1 MPRAEEHHPRRF
13 KIRGRG
19 YFRGMGAGFVTGAAD
34 DDPAGIATYTQVS
47 ATLRF
52 DLLWTSTLTLPLTA
66 AVLELAGRLGLTR
79 DRGLAA
85 ILREQFAAPVVY
97 PTLGLFVLANT
108 FNIGADLNAMAA
120 STRLVAPWLPQL
132 LGVTLFAVLMTFLEI
147 RIPYARYAKLLRWL
161 VLSLLAYVGV
171 LAAVHVPWSSVAW
184 HAFVP
189 TFSADRAHLAGLIAV
204 FGTTISPYVYF
215 WQSAEEMEE
224 NDDTPDTVT
233 PHHMRTL
240 RLDVLG
246 GTVAAH
252 IGMFAIMTATAVTL
266 GMHAKHIETA
276 SEAAQALRPIAGELA
291 TLLFAIG
298 IVGTGLLAV
307 PTLAG
312 SNAYA
317 AAEMFGWHEGLSR
330 TLRQAP
336 GFYGVIAMGMAVGV
350 ALNLVGIPPIT
361 ALFASA
367 IFNGIAAP
375 PTLLLMLLAG
385 RSAGLHRW
393 RSGALSLV
401 LVGLTTVIMTVLP
414 IWYLLA

>member
-1 MPRAEEHHPRRF
+1 
-13 KIRGRG
+13 
-19 YFRGMGAGFVTGAAD
+19 MGAGFVTGAAD

-52 DLLWTSTLTLPLTA
+52 DLLWTTTITLPLTA

-85 ILREQFAAPVVY
+85 IFRDQFPKPVLY
-97 PTLGLFVLANT
+97 PTLALVVLANT

-120 STRLVAPWLPQL
+120 SARLVAPWLPQL
-132 LGVTLFAVLMTFLEI
+132 IGVTLFALAITIAEV
-147 RIPYARYAKLLRWL
+147 RIPYLRYAQFLRWL

-171 LAAVHVPWSSVAW
+171 LAVVNVPWRTVAW
-184 HAFVP
+184 HAAVP
-189 TFSADRAHLAGLIAV
+189 ALPGDRAHIAALIAV
-204 FGTTISPYVYF
+204 FGTTISPYLYF

-233 PHHMRTL
+233 PRHMRTL
-240 RLDVLG
+240 RLDVVG

-252 IGMFAIMTATAVTL
+252 LGMFAIMTATAVTL
-266 GMHAKHIETA
+266 GAHATHIETA
-276 SEAAQALRPIAGELA
+276 GQAAQALRPVAGELA
-291 TLLFAIG
+291 ALLFALG
-298 IVGTGLLAV
+298 VVGTGLLAV

-317 AAEMFGWHEGLSR
+317 TAEIFGWHEGLSR
-330 TLRQAP
+330 TMRQAP
-336 GFYGVIAMGMAVGV
+336 GFYSVIALGMAVGV
-350 ALNLVGIPPIT
+350 VLNFVGIPPIT

-367 IFNGIAAP
+367 VFNGIAAP
-375 PTLLLMLLAG
+375 PTLVLMLLAG

-393 RSGALSLV
+393 RSGMLSLG
-401 LVGLTTVIMTVLP
+401 LVGLTTAVMTVLP
-414 IWYLLA
+414 IWYVLA